1 MRAQI
6 GQACDPCRLRKV
18 RCQPATEASNE
29 GELADHVG
37 GQTVDDG
44 STVVDAGDSRC
55 RRCVRLQLQCTFA
68 LPVGRRGPKGPR
80 KKRPD
85 SISASAHTSADT
97 PAADHGL
104 DGYHG
109 SSQSIYGATM
119 NHAVTDTSPTLG
131 GHNIFTSV
139 PTPVDTA
146 SPAWAITGAP
156 CSTDQLCGRDT
167 LRQILDD
174 YILYLFPAIPVFHLP
189 TFRASFDHERDRHD
203 DAFFGLLMG
212 LVAITVGCLPRKFEI
227 YRQTPA
233 LQRFSSRL
241 DLIDFCRTLALRSR
255 GLRHFDEISHM
266 KWATAYVT
274 YLAYFHVGKFNMS
287 RAIECE
293 ANLFSRLLE
302 LHRSSAYEGLNC
314 IETQL
319 RKKAFWLM
327 FYAYV
332 QMQYANLRKEKPTF
346 IDCATLHDIDLESL
360 LPVPHDDEYITET
373 SYGSPEAGLP
383 SLAEGFNW
391 RSKVFWC
398 AIRELHTPSSG
409 RRTPQCPCTWH
420 NDVAAFQGYLETRL
434 RDLKYVLDSAPRYL
448 RHWVPTSVSNETHQ
462 SGPRGNQIECIR
474 IDIHVT
480 HIWLQS
486 MILDQAELSRTNQ
499 SPTSPAVSI
508 LSPGSASSSAVEIA
522 RAEWAHRED
531 LCRQLLQVLYSAS
544 DLSLETLGV
553 ILVQK
558 TRDTAMSLLNCP
570 YDDTSESG
578 PAARAKAY
586 LADFARKLQ
595 ELDHTN
601 GQSSL
606 NIQSWID
613 TDRNKSGRYANW

>member
-18 RCQPATEASNE
+18 RCQPTTDTS
-29 GELADHVG
+29 
-37 GQTVDDG
+37 
-44 STVVDAGDSRC
+44 DAGGVQDAVEHSPNGHDATDTRC
-55 RRCVRLQLQCTFA
+55 RRCIRLQLQCTYA
-68 LPVGRRGPKGPR
+68 LPVARRGPKGPR

-85 SISASAHTSADT
+85 SLPASASTSADT
-97 PAADHGL
+97 PTPIGDAGL
-104 DGYHG
+104 EGYTG
-109 SSQSIYGATM
+109 SSNSIYGTSIDQATE
-119 NHAVTDTSPTLG
+119 TSP
-131 GHNIFTSV
+131 NIGIHHAFVSV
-139 PTPVDTA
+139 PTPGGAT
-146 SPAWAITGAP
+146 SPAWANTGAP
-156 CSTDQLCGRDT
+156 CSTEQLCNRDT
-167 LRQILDD
+167 LRLILDD

-189 TFRASFDHERDRHD
+189 TFRNSLDIERDRHD

-212 LVAITVGCLPRKFEI
+212 LIAITVACLPRKFDE
-227 YRQTPA
+227 YRQTPS
-233 LQRFSSRL
+233 LQRFATRL
-241 DLIDFCRTLALRSR
+241 DMIDFCRTLALRSR

-302 LHRSSAYEGLNC
+302 LHRASAYEGLNC

-327 FYAYV
+327 FYSYV

-346 IDCATLHDIDLESL
+346 IDCATLHDIDLEFL
-360 LPVPHDDEYITET
+360 LPVAHDDEYISET
-373 SYGSPEAGLP
+373 SYGDPDPTIP
-383 SLAEGFNW
+383 SLAQGFNW
-391 RSKVFWC
+391 RSRVFWC
-398 AIRELHTPSSG
+398 AIRELQTPHNG
-409 RRTPQCPCTWH
+409 RRTPQCPCTWYS
-420 NDVAAFQGYLETRL
+420 DVTAYQAYLEARL

-448 RHWVPTSVSNETHQ
+448 RHWVPTPTHEMNNEN
-462 SGPRGNQIECIR
+462 GPRGNQIECIR

-486 MILDQAELSRTNQ
+486 MILDQAELSRNNQ

-508 LSPGSASSSAVEIA
+508 LSPGSASSSAIEIA

-570 YDDTSESG
+570 YDDTGDSG

-586 LADFARKLQ
+586 LADFSKKLNT
-595 ELDHTN
+595 LDKTEGN
-601 GQSSL
+601 SSL
-606 NIQSWID
+606 NMQSWVD
-613 TDRNKSGRYANW
+613 TDRTKSGRYANW